1 MLCLG
6 CFETVVLFLTS
17 IFRIPFNVA
26 IISTWSM
33 KQVITCL
40 WWFYF
45 STPDPSTGILMT
57 IFYFIYNIK
66 CLVLQHMEMVLT
78 QPVCYV
84 TAACDNK
91 FI

>member
-1 MLCLG
+1 
-6 CFETVVLFLTS
+6 
-17 IFRIPFNVA
+17 
-26 IISTWSM
+26 M

-57 IFYFIYNIK
+57 TFVFIYNIK
-66 CLVLQHMEMVLT
+66 CLVLQHMKRVLT

-84 TAACDNK
+84 TAREYLLLVTINSFNLHPIVVFVYK
-91 FI
+91 VSL